1 MMCKHFAHGY
11 TCTWMKR
18 FGNCKMVHSDEV
30 KAAHDY
36 VKKHRQ
42 DDKLPIAEEIKF
54 LLSRKCKLNEIQ
66 TKVNQRLLNIYPPEL
81 SMIELKRVK
90 EDEMKDQMND
100 AFMKMYDLSEED
112 MANQQENTK

>member
-18 FGNCKMVHSDEV
+18 FGNCKMVYSEEV

-36 VKKHRQ
+36 VCEYRKNDQ
-42 DDKLPIAEEIKF
+42 VPNAEEIKF
-54 LLSRKCKLNEIQ
+54 LLSRKGKLNEIQ

-81 SMIELKRVK
+81 TAIELKRVK
-90 EDEMKDQMND
+90 EEAMKDQIND

-112 MANQQENTK
+112 MQNQQENT